1 MKLDDLKQAWTQEVK
16 ALDINQNLGPAIEVL
31 EKEMISFDK
40 QIKRRDFIE
49 TFTAAICIP
58 AWIFGLTNADNWIE
72 TTGLIILLLACIF
85 IPLILRKARVSE
97 TDKLVGIKSFLLN
110 EQAKLKKQIKLSSN
124 VVVWY
129 ITPIFSGVI
138 LFTLG
143 ANIDESGQL
152 QLDSHMWTYYGS
164 VVALSFGVYLL
175 NKQGVKKKFQ
185 PTLEKIERQLTELE
199 SVES

>member
-1 MKLDDLKQAWTQEVK
+1 MKLDDLKQTWTQEVK

-31 EKEMISFDK
+31 EKETISFDK

-49 TFTAAICIP
+49 TFVAAICIP
-58 AWIFGLTNADNWIE
+58 AWIFGLTNADHWIE

-85 IPLILRKARVSE
+85 IPLILRKTRANE
-97 TDKLVGIKSFLLN
+97 TDKLVGIKSFLFN
-110 EQAKLKKQIKLSSN
+110 EKTKVKKQIKLLSN

-129 ITPIFSGVI
+129 IAPIFSGVI
-138 LFTLG
+138 LYTLG

-152 QLDSHMWTYYGS
+152 QLDSHMWTYYGF
-164 VVALSFGVYLL
+164 VVALSVGVYLL
-175 NKQGVKKKFQ
+175 NKQSVKKKFQ
-185 PTLEKIERQLTELE
+185 PILEKIERQLTELE